1 MNFRSFSTVLQD
13 MLASL
18 VSVRERRVSKQS
30 RVCVCVVEMFGPDLL
45 TAHWSSSSR
54 SEPSRGGGTCCTAD
68 LPLVYCKYHTRVG
81 WGRKGKTFNTHFHY
95 IMMPCIQGSVSQTS
109 IQHIVP
115 YKWERSPGKKAD
127 MGSYLKAG
135 RVTGYVQVFDGDLS
149 VVSHRL
155 STERAWRHISTK
167 DNMRALVRA
176 HVTN

>member
-1 MNFRSFSTVLQD
+1 

-81 WGRKGKTFNTHFHY
+81 SEGEDIQYTFSLYHDAMY
-95 IMMPCIQGSVSQTS
+95 
-109 IQHIVP
+109 
-115 YKWERSPGKKAD
+115 
-127 MGSYLKAG
+127 
-135 RVTGYVQVFDGDLS
+135 TG
-149 VVSHRL
+149 
-155 STERAWRHISTK
+155 
-167 DNMRALVRA
+167 
-176 HVTN
+176 